1 MVKKVYFSQLCPH
14 IQYCITSWGCAAT
27 SVLDPLTKLQKR
39 VVRIITFSHNTAS
52 MLLFHELNLLPLNDV
67 FKLGIAKVMNNIEN
81 INHLP
86 DDISKILNE

>member
-1 MVKKVYFSQLCPH
+1 
-14 IQYCITSWGCAAT
+14 
-27 SVLDPLTKLQKR
+27 
-39 VVRIITFSHNTAS
+39 